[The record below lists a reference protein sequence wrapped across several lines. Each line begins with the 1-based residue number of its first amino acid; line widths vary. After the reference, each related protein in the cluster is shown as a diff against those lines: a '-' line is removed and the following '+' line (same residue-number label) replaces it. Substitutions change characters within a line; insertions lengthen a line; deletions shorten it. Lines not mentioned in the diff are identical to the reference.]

1 MLARPVWRKSK
12 LHAHRWVPAYPDE
25 ELGRPGEP
33 PNVGMGGSSSAGM
46 GAASSVVG
54 AAAAS
59 SSVCAESSG
68 LGSSVMLDTHK
79 TRTRTRTRTRTEQTA
94 PPASLW
100 EPIIEKDVSGKVKW
114 PDLPNAKARKKF
126 RERVRKWEFNQSKIR
141 GDAKWTKPRFSKEL
155 APPPIC
161 NRCGVLW
168 KHEPKVLVC
177 VQINFLCLCP

>member
-12 LHAHRWVPAYPDE
+12 TVAHRWVPAYPDE
-25 ELGRPGEP
+25 ELVRPGEP
-33 PNVGMGGSSSAGM
+33 PDVGMGGSSSAGM

-59 SSVCAESSG
+59 SSVCAEN
-68 LGSSVMLDTHK
+68 K
-79 TRTRTRTRTRTEQTA
+79 TKW
-94 PPASLW
+94 PD
-100 EPIIEKDVSGKVKW
+100 PIIEKDVAGKIKW
-114 PDLPNAKARKKF
+114 PDLKNAKERKKF
-126 RERVRKWEFNQSKIR
+126 RERVRKMSYNQSKSR
-141 GDAKWTKPRFSKEL
+141 GDASWSPPRFSKEL